1 MRKTRGKTNTK
12 RKFTLPWRNLALG
25 MLFIS
30 AIAYYAFS
38 HLPQPT
44 PIDINEITS
53 SPASVTLSFPAS
65 ISITPG
71 SLSSADIT
79 IDTGGAQ
86 VSAAQVEL
94 TYDPSKLKSLT
105 LTQGDFL
112 TSKLGTPKIKN
123 GLISFVYV
131 VPMGETGKS
140 GVGKL
145 ATLKFKA
152 SGGNSQI
159 AFGKGTMVAALGTRS
174 NVLSSATGT
183 NIILSSSTINDLPAQ
198 AGQPSTISTNPPALT
213 DIQPAPKTANSRTFD
228 ETGNFDYSKPIAQDP
243 LGTPAPVSSDSA
255 FALFLAKIK
264 ALFGIQNGQN

>member
-1 MRKTRGKTNTK
+1 MRKTRGKTKTK

-112 TSKLGTPKIKN
+112 TNELSKSKIKA
-123 GLISFVYV
+123 GKISFVYA
-131 VPMGETGKS
+131 VPIGETGKS

-183 NIILSSSTINDLPAQ
+183 NIILSSSTIND
-198 AGQPSTISTNPPALT
+198 QPSTISTNPPALT

>member
-1 MRKTRGKTNTK
+1 MRKTRGKTKTK

-112 TSKLGTPKIKN
+112 TNELSKSKIKA
-123 GLISFVYV
+123 GKISFVYA
-131 VPMGETGKS
+131 VPIGETGKS

-183 NIILSSSTINDLPAQ
+183 NIILSSSTIND
-198 AGQPSTISTNPPALT
+198 QPSTISTNPPALT
-213 DIQPAPKTANSRTFD
+213 DIQPAPTQPDRVFD
-228 ETGNFDYSKPIAQDP
+228 ETGNFDYNKPISQDP